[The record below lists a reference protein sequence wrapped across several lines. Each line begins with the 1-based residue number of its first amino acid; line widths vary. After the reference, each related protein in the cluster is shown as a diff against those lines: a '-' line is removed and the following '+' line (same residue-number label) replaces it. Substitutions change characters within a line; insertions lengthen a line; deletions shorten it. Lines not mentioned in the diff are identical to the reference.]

1 LEKRAQY
8 VVDVYR
14 QKELALESIT
24 YLSETIKVLQ
34 HLQEQGERIRAVADK
49 AAETIAGGHWVRLF
63 GSGHSVLP
71 IQDCFPRYG
80 SYAGFYPIMDPRLMW
95 TTVSGPGGAEE
106 LLWLERQEHYMDV
119 FLRHNQWDQ
128 KDMLIVVSHGG
139 QNAAPVEV
147 TLAARKAG
155 LYVVAITS
163 QENHLQKPATHSSGK
178 KIGDIADVIIFNGV
192 PSEDAVVSVPG
203 VYGKVGGVSTLTA
216 IAIIQ
221 AIVSETA
228 LMLAEQGYYVK
239 PFAAP
244 NVEGISPRNNEE
256 VYEEFRSRLNHE

>member
-1 LEKRAQY
+1 MESVTY
-8 VVDVYR
+8 F
-14 QKELALESIT
+14 KEAIN
-24 YLSETIKVLQ
+24 VLQ
-34 HLQEQGERIRAVADK
+34 HLQEQEENIRAVAEK
-49 AAETIAGGHWVRLF
+49 AAETIASGHWVRLF

-80 SYAGFYPIMDPRLMW
+80 GYVGFYPIMDPRLMW

-128 KDMLIVVSHGG
+128 GDMLIVVSHGG

-147 TLAARKAG
+147 TLAAKQAG

-163 QENHLQKPATHSSGK
+163 QENHLHKPAIHSSGK
-178 KIGDIADVIIFNGV
+178 KIGDIADMTIFNGV
-192 PSEDAVVSVPG
+192 TSEDAVVSVPG
-203 VYGKVGGVSTLTA
+203 VAGKVGGVSTLSA
-216 IAIIQ
+216 IAIMQ

-228 LMLAEQGYYVK
+228 LALAKRGHHVK

-256 VYEEFRSRLNHE
+256 VYEEFRSRLNHK